1 MLMSTIT
8 VRMNKDEQEAFEA
21 YAKLR
26 GAPLS
31 TIMKQT
37 LEEKMEDEFDLQVI
51 KSYEADVQN
60 DDVTLYDH
68 DDVKQ
73 MLGL

>member
-1 MLMSTIT
+1 MSTIT
-8 VRMNKDEQEAFEA
+8 VRMNKNEQEVFET

-26 GAPLS
+26 GVPLS

-37 LEEKMEDEFDLQVI
+37 LEEKIEDEFDVQVL
-51 KSYEADVQN
+51 KSYESDVQN

-68 DDVKQ
+68 DDVKR

>member
-21 YAKLR
+21 YAKLH
-26 GAPLS
+26 GVPLS
-31 TIMKQT
+31 TIMKQV
-37 LEEKMEDEFDLQVI
+37 LKERIEDEFDLEVL

-60 DDVTLYDH
+60 DDVTFYNH
-68 DDVKQ
+68 NEMKKQ
-73 MLGL
+73 LGL

>member
-1 MLMSTIT
+1 MGTIT

-21 YAKLR
+21 YAKLH

-31 TIMKQT
+31 TIMKQA
-37 LEEKMEDEFDLQVI
+37 LEERIEDEFDLELL

-60 DDVTLYDH
+60 DDVTVYDH
-68 DDVKQ
+68 DEMKK